1 MAFEK
6 LVKKLKG
13 DSPGTSTELTYYRI
27 GPENSETK
35 VYLQGALHADEQPG
49 ILILHHLLKLLK
61 EADEAGHLNAVFVVF
76 PMVNPLG
83 MANLTMQKHQG
94 RYDAVSGIN
103 FNRGWPNVF
112 SVIDFDLEKIPQGSG
127 VDAVQ
132 AARQELKSWVGDLPE
147 TTARETWRKIILA
160 ESYDAD
166 YCFDLHCD
174 DDSLIHIFAV
184 PQIADDM
191 HKLAEW
197 IGSAATLL
205 AEDSGGGSFDE
216 VWPGFWI
223 NLNREAGTDFPVT
236 RACTLEYRG
245 NFDVFDKLNG
255 NDADNLYGY
264 FHAEGLIDGNSRGNQ
279 KKVQEPVDLRAMEY
293 LRSECAGLVVYK
305 VELGGLVKKGDV
317 IAELLVL
324 DGDDAFVE
332 RAPILA
338 GTDGI
343 LFARSVGKY
352 VWAGA
357 VIGKIAGK
365 ELLVEK
371 GSYLL
376 GD

>member
-6 LVKKLKG
+6 IVRILHG
-13 DSPGTSTELTYYRI
+13 DSPGTSTELSYYRI
-27 GPENSETK
+27 GPESATTK

-61 EADEAGHLNAVFVVF
+61 AADEAGHLNAVFVVF

-94 RYDAVSGIN
+94 RYDANSGIN

-112 SVIDFDLEKIPQGSG
+112 SAMDLDLSKLPEGNG

-132 AARQELKSWVGDLPE
+132 AAQNQVKSWIDDLPE
-147 TTARETWRKIILA
+147 STAREAWRKIILS

-174 DDSLIHIFAV
+174 DDALIHIYAV

-197 IGSAATLL
+197 TGSAATLL

-223 NLNREAGTDFPVT
+223 NLNRETGADFQIT

-245 NFDVFDKLNG
+245 NFEVFDGLNE
-255 NDADNLYGY
+255 NDALNLYGY
-264 FHAEGLIDGNSRGNQ
+264 FHAEGLIEGESSATRKRVD
-279 KKVQEPVDLRAMEY
+279 EPVDLRAMEY
-293 LRSECAGLVVYK
+293 LRSDLAGLIAYQ
-305 VELGGLVKKGDV
+305 VELGALVKKGAV
-317 IAELLVL
+317 IAEMIVL
-324 DGDDAFVE
+324 DGEQAFVK
-332 RAPILA
+332 RTPIFA
-338 GTDGI
+338 GTDGV

-357 VIGKIAGK
+357 IIAKIAGR
-365 ELLVEK
+365 ELLVER
-371 GSYLL
+371 GGYLL